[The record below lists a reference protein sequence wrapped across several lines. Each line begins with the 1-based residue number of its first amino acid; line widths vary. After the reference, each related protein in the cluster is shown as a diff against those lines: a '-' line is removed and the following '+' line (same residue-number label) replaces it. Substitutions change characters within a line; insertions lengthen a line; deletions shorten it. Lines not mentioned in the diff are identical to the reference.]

1 MQTLTDFNFLP
12 RPRRINPLPDIARV
26 PDDIQRALTG
36 PLPGIAKR
44 CGSILKLHS
53 TCSPPQGYRIE
64 IRPGNILVLA
74 SDDAGAFYGLMTL
87 RQLATHCADAWPCG
101 IIEDA
106 PDYPSRGVMLDISRD
121 KVPTMDTLRM
131 IVDELAA
138 WKINHLELYTEHTF
152 AYSGHRVVWENAS
165 PMTPPQISQLDA
177 WCRERFIELVP
188 NQNSF
193 GHFERW
199 LKHPSYQRLA
209 YNPQHP
215 TCLDPRNPVCLPLL
229 EELYDELLP
238 LFASTKFNV
247 GCDETQVHGTDYIE
261 FLNAIHSLVT
271 RRDHVMHFWDDI
283 VIRHPDLV
291 RQLPRNLVALDWGYE
306 AAHPFDEHGAQL
318 AQAGIPFY
326 VCPGTSS
333 WTSLGGRTENCL
345 ANIRNAAVNGLRHRA
360 IGLLNT
366 DWGDHGHWQY
376 WPVSYTGI
384 VAGAA
389 MSWSVAANE
398 TLDIAGLLN
407 THVFTDP
414 TGVTGQL
421 LRDLGAADK
430 PAECPMINSNIL
442 FHWLH
447 DAPDGIIFD
456 AVSRDQIEATHDGI
470 RALKNRISDM
480 RSPRPDAHIIRDET
494 TNAVNM
500 MELACLRA
508 RWIKDPHAVSVKEY
522 AARMAETVAQHRR
535 LWLARNRPG
544 GLDDSAHRLSSCSIG

>member
-1 MQTLTDFNFLP
+1 MPCLADFNFLP
-12 RPRRINPLPDIARV
+12 RPRRIDPLPGRAPVPADIRT
-26 PDDIQRALTG
+26 ALTG
-36 PLPGIAKR
+36 PLPGISKR
-44 CGSILKLHS
+44 CDAIVKVHPSYS
-53 TCSPPQGYRIE
+53 QPQGCRIE
-64 IRPGNILVLA
+64 IRPNQILILAGNE
-74 SDDAGAFYGLMTL
+74 AGAFYGLMTL
-87 RQLATHCADAWPCG
+87 RQLASLGFETWPCG

-131 IVDELAA
+131 IVDELAT

-152 AYSGHRVVWENAS
+152 AYSGHRAVWDHAS
-165 PMTPPQISQLDA
+165 PMTPSEILQLDT

-199 LKHPSYQRLA
+199 LKHPGYRHLA
-209 YNPQHP
+209 FDPQHP
-215 TCLDPRNPVCLPLL
+215 SCLDPRHPGCLPLL

-238 LFASTKFNV
+238 LFSSTKFNV

-261 FLNAIHSLVT
+261 FLRSIHTLVT

-283 VIRHPDLV
+283 VIRQPELV
-291 RQLPRNLVALDWGYE
+291 PQLPRNLVALEWGYE
-306 AAHPFDEHGAQL
+306 AAHPFDEHGSQL

-333 WTSLGGRTENCL
+333 WASLGGRTDNCL

-360 IGLLNT
+360 IGFLNT

-384 VAGAA
+384 LAGAA
-389 MSWSVAANE
+389 MSWCVASNE
-398 TLDIAGLLN
+398 PLDVADALN
-407 THVFTDP
+407 ARVVADP

-430 PAECPMINSNIL
+430 PSECPMINSNIL

-447 DAPDGIIFD
+447 DARDGIIFD
-456 AVSRDQIEATHDGI
+456 AVSRDQIEATRAGI
-470 RALKNRISDM
+470 RALSVRVSDM
-480 RSPRPDAHIIRDET
+480 RSTRPDAGIVRDEIA
-494 TNAVNM
+494 NAIRM

-508 RWIKDPHAVSVKEY
+508 LWIKDSHAVSPTEY
-522 AARMAETVAQHRR
+522 AARLAESVAEHRR

-544 GLDDSAHRLSSCSIG
+544 GLDDSVRRLESCVIG